1 MSGLTKY
8 SNEVRVFV
16 STEEAIKSNADNGQ
30 WFTLNNYTDK
40 SDFLKSAAKYAT
52 DTLNEEDGKIV
63 LVDLSAGRDVT
74 GLLSIEDD
82 FISDDLWSLFQM
94 SDEDGAILN
103 AYVDYHQIL
112 DEGVQ
117 GALEAAKDDLIGR
130 FSSAKDF
137 VIHKLREAGAN
148 DEVIDMLGDNC
159 EWDNLE
165 SDLNEG
171 FMVHN
176 YYFDL

>member
-16 STEEAIKSNADNGQ
+16 STEEALKSNADSGQ
-30 WFTLNNYTDK
+30 WFTLNNYADK
-40 SDFLKSAAKYAT
+40 SDFLESAAKHAA
-52 DTLNEEDGKIV
+52 DILNEENAKIV
-63 LVDLSAGRDVT
+63 LVELSAGRDVT
-74 GLLSIEDD
+74 GLLSIEDN
-82 FISDDLWSLFQM
+82 FISDDLWSLLEL

-112 DEGVQ
+112 DEGV
-117 GALEAAKDDLIGR
+117 GSALEAAKDDLIGK
-130 FSSAKDF
+130 FQSEKDF

-159 EWDNLE
+159 DWDNLE
-165 SDLNEG
+165 TELNEG
-171 FMVHN
+171 FTVHG